1 MGKVSAYWNPMW
13 EWMIKSEQRTAS
25 KTGFRDPPAKGAMVS
40 GTRPADMS
48 LISSHVS
55 IPIAI

>member
-1 MGKVSAYWNPMW
+1 MW